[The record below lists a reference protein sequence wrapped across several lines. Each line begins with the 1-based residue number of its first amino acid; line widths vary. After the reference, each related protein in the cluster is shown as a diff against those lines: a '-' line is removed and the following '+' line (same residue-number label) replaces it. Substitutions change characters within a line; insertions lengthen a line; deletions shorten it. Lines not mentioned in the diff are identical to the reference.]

1 MNRRWHN
8 SGFTLMELLLVMV
21 VIAVAAAI
29 AAPGFTGFSRGRRL
43 PNTAIALMTTA
54 RWCRVQAIIN
64 GTTYRLNLDHS
75 NRQWSVTKDD
85 GTGVFVEMDEKEKQ
99 GQAYT
104 LPEGIDFGQPIFE
117 STETEEEE
125 ASEEYVTFK
134 PNGRAD
140 VVTIRL
146 VATENGHYVDIAND
160 MPLGTFHILS
170 SAGSP

>member
-43 PNTAIALMTTA
+43 PNTAMALMTTA
-54 RWCRVQAIIN
+54 RWCRAQSIIN
-64 GTTYRLNLDHS
+64 GTPYHLNLDRA

-85 GTGVFVEMDEKEKQ
+85 GTGVFVDVDDTEKM
-99 GQAYT
+99 GQLYT
-104 LPEGIDFGQPIFE
+104 LPEGIEFAEPSFE
-117 STETEEEE
+117 SNEEDEP
-125 ASEEYVTFK
+125 SMDYVTFK
-134 PNGRAD
+134 PTGRSD

-146 VATENGHYVDIAND
+146 LATEGGRYVDIAND

-170 SAGSP
+170 TAETP